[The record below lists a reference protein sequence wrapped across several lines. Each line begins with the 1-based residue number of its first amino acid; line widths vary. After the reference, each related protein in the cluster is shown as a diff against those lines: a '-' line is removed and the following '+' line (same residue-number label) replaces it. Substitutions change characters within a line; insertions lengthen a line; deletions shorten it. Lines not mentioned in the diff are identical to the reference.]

1 MDNIITVDQISQY
14 ERNITDWFNT
24 TVLAP
29 GMLVQAVV
37 VFAALGLAFVLRRP
51 LRTWLNQLTALY
63 GTRQKLEWLPEAGA
77 QISKLLLPIVW
88 ALLQWISAV
97 AATSADYPATLLHI
111 TTSLLTAW
119 IIIHILTSFV
129 RNPLWSRLIAT
140 TIWTIAALNILDL
153 LEPARTLLDSLDV
166 SLGDVRISVL
176 NVTESILL
184 LVFLMW
190 LASAL
195 ARLIQQQLSQIK
207 DLSPS
212 AKVLIGQTVK
222 IVLMVSAIS
231 IALTSAGINLAAFA
245 FFGGAFGLGIG
256 FGLQKIISNF
266 VSGIILLLDKSV
278 KPGDTIAVAGTY
290 GWINH
295 LGARYVSVIT
305 RDGTEHLI
313 PNEELIINP
322 VENWTYSNSLIRL
335 RVSVGVSYECDLHKA
350 IDLCV
355 EAAGETDRILSYP
368 EPKCLVLG
376 FGDSAIDL
384 EIRMW
389 IKDPQNG
396 RTNVTS
402 DVLLKVWEKYQE
414 HDIDIPY
421 PQRVL
426 HIKPADKSADQGS
439 PDLAHPA
446 T

>member
-1 MDNIITVDQISQY
+1 MENVITVDQITQFKQSLTLW
-14 ERNITDWFNT
+14 INT
-24 TVLAP
+24 AVLAP
-29 GMLVQAVV
+29 GMWVQAVV

-51 LRTWLNQLTALY
+51 LRTWLNQFTAHY
-63 GTRQKLEWLPEAGA
+63 GARPKLEWLPEVGA
-77 QISKLLLPIVW
+77 QISRLILPIVW

-97 AATSADYPATLLHI
+97 AARSADYPSVLLHV

-129 RNPLWSRLIAT
+129 RNPLWSRFIAT
-140 TIWTIAALNILDL
+140 TVWLIAALNILDL
-153 LEPARTLLDSLDV
+153 LAPARALLDTLDV
-166 SLGDVRISVL
+166 SLGDLRISVL
-176 NVTESILL
+176 NVIESILL
-184 LVFLMW
+184 LLILVW

-195 ARLIQQQLSQIK
+195 ARLIEQQLAQVK

-212 AKVLIGQTVK
+212 AKVLIGQTAK
-222 IVLMVSAIS
+222 ILLLVSAIS

-266 VSGIILLLDKSV
+266 VSGIILLVDKSV

-313 PNEELIINP
+313 PNEDLIINR
-322 VENWTYSNSLIRL
+322 VENWSYSNSLIRL
-335 RVSVGVSYECDLHKA
+335 RTKVSVSYECDLNKA
-350 IDLCV
+350 IELCV
-355 EAAGETDRILSYP
+355 EAAGETTRILPYP
-368 EPKCLVLG
+368 EPRCLLTG
-376 FGDSAIDL
+376 FGDSAVDL

-396 RTNVTS
+396 RGNVTS
-402 DVLLKVWEKYQE
+402 AVLLNVWEKFHANNIE
-414 HDIDIPY
+414 IPY
-421 PQRVL
+421 PQRDL
-426 HIKPADKSADQGS
+426 HIKSVEKSAA
-439 PDLAHPA
+439 PDLTNVVDTA